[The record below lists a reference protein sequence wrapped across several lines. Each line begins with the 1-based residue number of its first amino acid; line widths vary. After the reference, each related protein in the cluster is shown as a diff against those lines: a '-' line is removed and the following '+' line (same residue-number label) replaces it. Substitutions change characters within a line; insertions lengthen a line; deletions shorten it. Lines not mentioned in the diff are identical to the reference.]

1 MPQNPMHTA
10 VDPRI
15 QHIYGAVR
23 GRIDLDR
30 IVPSCIA
37 IAQEVEQLTHLK
49 GPQKLELLQNVL
61 RLAVVESK
69 LSGEKQEEIFAII
82 DTVIPIVMQA
92 AILASKIPIKSIHAT
107 CSKKCC

>member
-1 MPQNPMHTA
+1 MHSA

-15 QHIYGAVR
+15 RSIYSALHGK
-23 GRIDLDR
+23 IDLER

-37 IAQEVEQLTHLK
+37 IAQEVEQLTQLK

-69 LSGEKQEEIFAII
+69 LPGEKQEELIAIV
-82 DTVIPIVMQA
+82 DNVIPIVMQA
-92 AILASKIPIKSIHAT
+92 AILASKLPIRQLT
-107 CSKKCC
+107 CWKKCC